1 MPRRPRPAAQPA
13 DASDDGALEL
23 REVMNLTSPARV
35 GVLSDGA
42 ATSMRDSAAAAQV
55 LEWGWLAAGVP
66 SLVIARWG
74 APPAARDRLMT
85 ELYTRLQAGDTPS
98 AALSAAERALR
109 ATPET
114 AAPINW
120 AGWMLVGAGR

>member
-1 MPRRPRPAAQPA
+1 VA
-13 DASDDGALEL
+13 
-23 REVMNLTSPARV
+23 
-35 GVLSDGA
+35 VLSDGA

-66 SLVIARWG
+66 SLVISRWA

-85 ELYTRLQAGDTPS
+85 EFYSRLQAGDS
-98 AALSAAERALR
+98 QAAALTAAQRAVR
-109 ATPET
+109 ANPAT

-120 AGWMLVGAGR
+120 AGWMVAGADR